1 MLLRRWQA
9 KINLVSAATLDE
21 IWLRHFAD
29 SAQVH
34 AAAPHVRRWADLGSG
49 AGFPGLMTALLLK
62 STPDAVV
69 HLIESDQRKAGFLRA
84 VSRET
89 GAPAVIHAGRI
100 ESVLPNLAE
109 IGGVSARALAPLS
122 RLVQLA
128 EAPLEKGA
136 IGVFLKGE
144 EWRDELT
151 AVEALGSLSC
161 EFGGQPHPQG
171 RASRRRQAQGFPIVT
186 ASSSPRIFVLANQK
200 GGVGK
205 TTTAINLGTALA
217 AVGEEVLVIDL
228 DPQGNASTGLGV
240 DRHQRN
246 DFHL

>member
-1 MLLRRWQA
+1 MRDGSCRKEALGLFPELESIEAELEVYESLLRRWQA

-34 AAAPHVRRWADLGSG
+34 AVAPQIRCWADMGTG
-49 AGFPGLMTALLLK
+49 AGFPGLVTALLLK
-62 STPDAVV
+62 STPQAVV

-89 GAPAVIHAGRI
+89 GAPAIIHAERI
-100 ESVLPNLAE
+100 ESVLPNIAADV
-109 IGGVSARALAPLS
+109 GGVSARALAPLS

-128 EAPLEKGA
+128 EAPLKKGA

-161 EFGGQPHPQG
+161 ESADSRTRKGARVVVVKHK
-171 RASRRRQAQGFPIVT
+171 ASQ
-186 ASSSPRIFVLANQK
+186 
-200 GGVGK
+200 
-205 TTTAINLGTALA
+205 
-217 AVGEEVLVIDL
+217 
-228 DPQGNASTGLGV
+228 
-240 DRHQRN
+240 
-246 DFHL
+246 